1 MKLKIKVGPVLVKDG
16 LKELKI
22 EELHINADISIE
34 EIPVLAKEIVNI
46 TKYTR
51 EIFRKEKDGENL

>member
-34 EIPVLAKEIVNI
+34 EIPVLGKEIMNI
-46 TKYTR
+46 TQYAR

>member
-34 EIPVLAKEIVNI
+34 EIPVLAKEIMNI

-51 EIFRKEKDGENL
+51 EIFRKEIEGENL